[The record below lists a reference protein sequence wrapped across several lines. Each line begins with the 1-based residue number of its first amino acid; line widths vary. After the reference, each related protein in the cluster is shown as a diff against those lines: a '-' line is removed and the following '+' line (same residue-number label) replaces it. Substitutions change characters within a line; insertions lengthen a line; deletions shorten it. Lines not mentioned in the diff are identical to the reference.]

1 VEVVVEIDI
10 APTKR
15 ICSNLQDD
23 SRSQDFKSRSQ
34 SLIQKI
40 FLIFIQHH
48 HFYKKIP
55 PPFFQGNYVATS
67 IVQHCCHALALSNP
81 SIKLSSCHSIIS
93 RFLPCPSFDN
103 ENLLHSLKKIVMVP
117 HSYY

>member
-1 VEVVVEIDI
+1 VVVEIDI

-15 ICSNLQDD
+15 NCSNLQHD

-48 HFYKKIP
+48 RFYKKIP
-55 PPFFQGNYVATS
+55 PPFFQDNYVATS
-67 IVQHCCHALALSNP
+67 IVQHCCHALGLSNP
-81 SIKLSSCHSIIS
+81 SIKLSNCYSKIS
-93 RFLPCPSFDN
+93 RFLSCLSFDN
-103 ENLLHSLKKIVMVP
+103 KNLLHSLKTIVKVP